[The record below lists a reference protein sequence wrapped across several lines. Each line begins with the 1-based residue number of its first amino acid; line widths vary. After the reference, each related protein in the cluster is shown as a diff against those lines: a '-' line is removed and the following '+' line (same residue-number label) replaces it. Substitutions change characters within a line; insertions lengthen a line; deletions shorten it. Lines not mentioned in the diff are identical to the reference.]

1 MDRSP
6 VVAGRFYT
14 ADPRA
19 LAREVAGYL
28 ALAET
33 PEEAPTLLAMVPH
46 AGYVFSGPVAG
57 RTLGEARLAPLVV
70 LLGPNHTGQGQPLAL
85 WPSGRWTFPG
95 GGLDVDAGLA
105 GALLQAEPRLKA
117 DTAAHSQEHSLE
129 VVLPFLAAAN
139 PQTAIVPIC
148 VAEPRYAELEA
159 VAASLAG
166 VLGALGRPASLVVS
180 SDMSHFLDDARA
192 RRVDALA
199 LEPVLTLDPR
209 GLYDTVRTQG
219 ISMCGVLP
227 MTLGLLVAKALG
239 AASAR
244 LAAYATSAAAS
255 GDTSR
260 VVGYA
265 GVLVR

>member
-1 MDRSP
+1 MDRPP
-6 VVAGRFYT
+6 VVAGQFYT

-19 LAREVAGYL
+19 LGLEVASYL
-28 ALAET
+28 ALAEE
-33 PEEAPTLLAMVPH
+33 PESAPTLLAMVPH

-70 LLGPNHTGQGQPLAL
+70 LLGPNHTGLGQPLAV
-85 WPSGRWTFPG
+85 WPSGRWAVPG
-95 GGLDVDAGLA
+95 GGLEVDAELA
-105 GALLQAEPRLKA
+105 SALLRAEPRLAA
-117 DTAAHSQEHSLE
+117 DTSAHQREHSLE
-129 VVLPFLAAAN
+129 VLVPFLERKD
-139 PQTAIVPIC
+139 PRTTIVPVA
-148 VAEPRYAELEA
+148 VAEHRYAELEA

-180 SDMSHFLDDARA
+180 SDMSHFLPDSQA
-192 RRVDALA
+192 RRVDARA
-199 LEPVLTLDPR
+199 LEPVLALDPR
-209 GLYDTVRTQG
+209 GLYDTVRSQG

-227 MTLGLLVAKALG
+227 MTLGLLAARALG
-239 AASAR
+239 ATSAR

-255 GDTSR
+255 GDASR

>member
-1 MDRSP
+1 MDRP
-6 VVAGRFYT
+6 AAVAGRFYT

-19 LAREVAGYL
+19 LGLEVASYL

-70 LLGPNHTGQGQPLAL
+70 LLGPNHTGRGRPLAL
-85 WPSGRWTFPG
+85 WPSGRWVVPG
-95 GGLDVDAGLA
+95 GGLDVDTELA
-105 GALLQAEPRLKA
+105 EALLHAEPRLAA
-117 DTAAHSQEHSLE
+117 DTAAHAQEHSLE
-129 VVLPFLAAAN
+129 VVLPFLAARN
-139 PQTAIVPIC
+139 PQTTIVPLC

-166 VLGALGRPASLVVS
+166 VLGVLGRPASLVVS
-180 SDMSHFLDDARA
+180 SDMSHFLPDAQT
-192 RRVDALA
+192 RRVDARA

-209 GLYDTVRTQG
+209 GLYDTVRAQG

-227 MTLGLLVAKALG
+227 MTLGLLAAKALG
-239 AASAR
+239 ATSAR
-244 LAAYATSAAAS
+244 LAAYGTSAAAS
-255 GDTSR
+255 GDASR

-265 GVLVR
+265 GVIVR